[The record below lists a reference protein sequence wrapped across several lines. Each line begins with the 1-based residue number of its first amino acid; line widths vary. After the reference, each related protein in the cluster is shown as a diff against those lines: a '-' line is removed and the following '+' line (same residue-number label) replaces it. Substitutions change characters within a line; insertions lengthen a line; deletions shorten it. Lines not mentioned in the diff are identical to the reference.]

1 MHVCGEQVGV
11 AINGI
16 MEGMIPKRIG
26 GSGGWG
32 WGLLWEGAW
41 AGRRRGLMEK
51 ENPR

>member
-1 MHVCGEQVGV
+1 MGV

-32 WGLLWEGAW
+32 WGLLDELRW
-41 AGRRRGLMEK
+41 RGLKGEDSGH
-51 ENPR
+51 RA